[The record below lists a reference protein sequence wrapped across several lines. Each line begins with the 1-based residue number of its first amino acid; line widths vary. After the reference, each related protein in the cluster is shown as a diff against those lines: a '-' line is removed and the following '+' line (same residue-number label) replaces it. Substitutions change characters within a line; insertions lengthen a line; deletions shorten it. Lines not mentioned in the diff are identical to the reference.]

1 MSTLGGAHGKYFFYP
16 PPYLFMSQ
24 IVLFNLALGIGDKIG
39 NFEIGKDFDALV
51 INLAQTDGNLE
62 LWLNESIENRLS
74 KWIHLGD
81 DRSISRVYVHGVE
94 VKEGASNVLRVKRLG
109 GKRKSTEIN

>member
-1 MSTLGGAHGKYFFYP
+1 VPHNF
-16 PPYLFMSQ
+16 
-24 IVLFNLALGIGDKIG
+24 LFNLALGIGDKIG
-39 NFEIGKDFDALV
+39 NFEVGKDFDALV

-94 VKEGASNVLRVKRLG
+94 VKEKASNVLRVKRLG